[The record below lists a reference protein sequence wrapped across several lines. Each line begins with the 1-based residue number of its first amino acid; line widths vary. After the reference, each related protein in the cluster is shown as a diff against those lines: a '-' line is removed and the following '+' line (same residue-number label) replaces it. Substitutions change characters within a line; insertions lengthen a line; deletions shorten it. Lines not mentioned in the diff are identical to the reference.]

1 MTMKHFNNPVQA
13 ISFQQIQEGDEKAF
27 EKVFHYYYRHLVIFA
42 MRYLTDRDA
51 AENLVQ
57 NVFVKLWDKRK
68 ELQIQ
73 SIKGYLMV
81 AVRNQCHNEL
91 KHQQVD
97 KKFQQS
103 VHFEETDAEAEFP
116 DEEVMSRIYAVI
128 EQMPEQRRKI
138 FKMNRLDGMKY
149 KEIAAALHLSPKTV
163 EVQIGHALK
172 FLRENLSSLKTRI
185 YHHN

>member
-1 MTMKHFNNPVQA
+1 
-13 ISFQQIQEGDEKAF
+13 
-27 EKVFHYYYRHLVIFA
+27 
-42 MRYLTDRDA
+42 
-51 AENLVQ
+51 
-57 NVFVKLWDKRK
+57 VKLWDKRK